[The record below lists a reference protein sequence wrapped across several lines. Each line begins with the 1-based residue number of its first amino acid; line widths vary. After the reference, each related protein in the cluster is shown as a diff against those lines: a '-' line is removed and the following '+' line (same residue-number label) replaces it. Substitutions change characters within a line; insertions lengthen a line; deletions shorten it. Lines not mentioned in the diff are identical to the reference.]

1 MRHQRLTRVGSL
13 VNKLVTPACQKQ
25 GFVQASILL
34 DWSQIV
40 GAKFAE
46 TCLPVKVTFPYG
58 QRQNGRLH
66 VQVSSGLAPEL
77 SFLEPMILERI
88 NRYFG
93 YGAIGKLFIHQE
105 PLAPRLHRPK
115 KVQQDLPETRQALE
129 DQLSDIQ
136 DEGLRTA
143 LLNLGLGIYR
153 S

>member
-1 MRHQRLTRVGSL
+1 MRRQRLTRVGSL
-13 VNKLVTPACQKQ
+13 VTKLVTPACQKQ
-25 GFVQASILL
+25 GFVQASLLL
-34 DWSQIV
+34 DWPQIV
-40 GAKFAE
+40 GQKFAE

-58 QRQNGRLH
+58 QRQDGRLH

-77 SFLEPMILERI
+77 SFLESLILERI

-93 YGAIGKLFIHQE
+93 YRAIGRLFIHQE
-105 PLAPRLHRPK
+105 PLAPRTPRQK
-115 KVQQDLPETRQALE
+115 RVQSDSLETRQTLE
-129 DQLSDIQ
+129 NQLSDIQ